1 MDVAKDSQRN
11 QDVAVQEGSDSASV
25 AARTTSVVTRCPIRT
40 KVQTR
45 GGVLGY
51 VLALDLGAECHAQQV
66 THV

>member
-1 MDVAKDSQRN
+1 MDVVKDCQRN
-11 QDVAVQEGSDSASV
+11 QDVTFQEMRDSAP
-25 AARTTSVVTRCPIRT
+25 VVTRCPIRT